1 MQKTRTLADVKADLD
16 AKVMEGNKAITEN
29 QPLTIAYFDGFA
41 ILEKEFA
48 DLTAEQVYTELMT
61 EEVPMIAAIKRY
73 SFQVVRHQEVRD
85 SKTKEMTEIK
95 LVEKDKQI
103 DLLKFAKFGKL
114 DTSWEYVVAAYNQSL
129 CLRAAQEMGY
139 SPREIKDLACT
150 YHLAKQAKELADG
163 KTPTSNTKMVK
174 MLQGVIDAIL
184 PPADEEEGNAFKCNN
199 HDTNFLLMCYTKKGR
214 KALSIAIARDGNL
227 RSLIMDVLHRI
238 VEGKLYSIEYK
249 TKKDAIMVRSVIEA
263 DVEPS
268 QDDIL
273 DELFADEKSA

>member
-95 LVEKDKQI
+95 LVEKDKFQI
-103 DLLKFAKFGKL
+103 VPTFLCSFAARKKKFCSKLFLVLK
-114 DTSWEYVVAAYNQSL
+114 
-129 CLRAAQEMGY
+129 
-139 SPREIKDLACT
+139 
-150 YHLAKQAKELADG
+150 
-163 KTPTSNTKMVK
+163 
-174 MLQGVIDAIL
+174 
-184 PPADEEEGNAFKCNN
+184 NN
-199 HDTNFLLMCYTKKGR
+199 
-214 KALSIAIARDGNL
+214 
-227 RSLIMDVLHRI
+227 
-238 VEGKLYSIEYK
+238 
-249 TKKDAIMVRSVIEA
+249 
-263 DVEPS
+263 
-268 QDDIL
+268 
-273 DELFADEKSA
+273 LF